1 MEVLPNTRDGVER
14 AAWYIR
20 SGGLVAWPSP
30 MWWGLSANALDPEAI
45 RRLYAA
51 KRRPLT
57 EALILTTLGVA
68 DAERYGELNPVA
80 RALAEAYW
88 PGYLGIVVKKR
99 PDMVPDIV
107 TSGKD
112 TVLLVSLDGLGHELP
127 RLAGVPMVASSA
139 NVSGTGPALTFDD
152 VREFSKRAG
161 ATIDAAMEGPVSPF
175 NRPTTSVDTTLA
187 PPAIFRLGIVHEES
201 IRRVL
206 PDAVVADHRRRDVS
220 R

>member
-1 MEVLPNTRDGVER
+1 VEIIPNTREGVER

-30 MWWGLSANALDPEAI
+30 MWYGFSANALDPDAI
-45 RRLYAA
+45 GRLYAA
-51 KRRPLT
+51 KRRPLS

-80 RALAEAYW
+80 RRLATAYW

-107 TSGKD
+107 TSGRD
-112 TVLLVSLDGLGHELP
+112 TVLLVCLDGLGHELP

-139 NVSGTGPALTFDD
+139 NVSGTGPALTFEE
-152 VREFSKRAG
+152 VRGFSERAG
-161 ATIDAAMEGPVSPF
+161 APIDAAMEGPVSPF
-175 NRPTTSVDTTLA
+175 NQPTTSVDTTVT

-206 PDAVVADHRRRDVS
+206 PDAMVAGGRHRT
-220 R
+220 